1 MSNNYGSYLLSA
13 RAYIQGWRLGWQE
26 MILEDQMFNY
36 IKKRYLP
43 DLERSKEFDT
53 WDCISQ
59 QSRMYIEL
67 KARRNHYTEL
77 LIEKSKYESLTITA
91 VRKNY
96 TAWYIN
102 ATPLG
107 LWAFNLTKLSK
118 PVWRDRPMPSST
130 EFADKSQRIKQV
142 GYLKLVDGIQM

>member
-1 MSNNYGSYLLSA
+1 
-13 RAYIQGWRLGWQE
+13 
-26 MILEDQMFNY
+26 MIVEDQMFNY

-96 TAWYIN
+96 TAW
-102 ATPLG
+102 
-107 LWAFNLTKLSK
+107 
-118 PVWRDRPMPSST
+118 
-130 EFADKSQRIKQV
+130 
-142 GYLKLVDGIQM
+142 

>member
-1 MSNNYGSYLLSA
+1 
-13 RAYIQGWRLGWQE
+13 
-26 MILEDQMFNY
+26 MIVEDQMFNY
-36 IKKRYLP
+36 IKRRYLP
-43 DLERSKEFDT
+43 DLERSQEFDT

-59 QSRMYIEL
+59 QGRMYIEL
-67 KARRNHYTEL
+67 KARRNHYAEL

-91 VRKNY
+91 MRKNY

-107 LWAFNLTKLSK
+107 LWAFNLTKLNK
-118 PVWRDRPMPSST
+118 PVWKDRAMPSST
-130 EFADKSQRIKQV
+130 EFANKSQRIKQV

>member
-1 MSNNYGSYLLSA
+1 
-13 RAYIQGWRLGWQE
+13 
-26 MILEDQMFNY
+26 
-36 IKKRYLP
+36 
-43 DLERSKEFDT
+43 
-53 WDCISQ
+53 
-59 QSRMYIEL
+59 MYIEL

-91 VRKNY
+91 MRKNY

-107 LWAFNLTKLSK
+107 LWAFNLTKLDK
-118 PVWRDRPMPSST
+118 PVWKDRRMPSST

-142 GYLKLVDGIQM
+142 GYLKLVDGIQMYFIFLEDLLTVQTLILWILLTKTCFILLTIV

>member
-1 MSNNYGSYLLSA
+1 M
-13 RAYIQGWRLGWQE
+13 
-26 MILEDQMFNY
+26 
-36 IKKRYLP
+36 P
-43 DLERSKEFDT
+43 DLERSDQFDT

-91 VRKNY
+91 MRKNY

-107 LWAFNLTKLSK
+107 LWAFNLTKLDK
-118 PVWRDRPMPSST
+118 PVWKDNYRWCDKVMMWYCKKYAINACGAEFPDRLSVPV
-130 EFADKSQRIKQV
+130 EFISNID
-142 GYLKLVDGIQM
+142 